1 MRKKV
6 AILLPW
12 LKMGGTNKVALRF
25 ADELCKY
32 CDVTL
37 ILSSREGELMHEI
50 PSGISVVYDEFV
62 SFKKLFTDDLKHLR
76 VRRVV
81 RDVIYYINIRRGR
94 DDIDNFRYYAS
105 RQKPIEGEYDCAV
118 SYHGQSPERLV
129 NLLYRTRAEKK
140 AVWIHGEMSF
150 SQSALDKMAKY
161 YSRVDKFFFVSR
173 ATQDAFARL
182 IPFDE
187 SRATVYVNPLDAGAI
202 RQAACE
208 RACDELSPEF
218 TNILTVGRLSRE
230 KGVDMIPRITKILL
244 SRGHRV
250 RWYVVGDGDCRG
262 ELCRLIKENGVE
274 DSVFLLG
281 VKLNPYVYMKNC
293 DIYVQPSY
301 TEGYSTTVC
310 EAGVLGCAIVATAQS
325 GGIRE
330 QITHG
335 KDGLIADAAPC
346 SIADAAE
353 QLIRSPRL
361 RRQFGDEIQ
370 KKNFEGKGEIE
381 KFLDFCGIPAEP
393 FTTMRS
399 PNDDFGNSTDV
410 QF

>member
-25 ADELCKY
+25 AEELREY

-37 ILSSREGELMHEI
+37 ILSSREGELASEL
-50 PSGISVVYDEFV
+50 PSGVNVVYDEFV
-62 SFKKLFTDDLKHLR
+62 SFKKILADDLKHLR
-76 VRRVV
+76 LRRVV
-81 RDVIYYINIRRGR
+81 KDAIYYINIRRGR

-129 NLLYRTRAEKK
+129 NLLYRIRAEKK

-150 SQSALDKMAKY
+150 AQSTLDKMAKY
-161 YSRVDKFFFVSR
+161 YSKVDRFFFVSR
-173 ATQDAFARL
+173 ATQDSFAKC

-187 SRATVYVNPLDAGAI
+187 SRATVYINPLDADVI
-202 RQAACE
+202 RRAACE
-208 RACDELSPEF
+208 KESDEFSHEF
-218 TNILTVGRLSRE
+218 VNILTVGRLSRE
-230 KGVDMIPRITKILL
+230 KGVDMIPKITKILL

-250 RWYVVGDGDCRG
+250 RWYVIGDGDCRD
-262 ELCRLIKENGVE
+262 EINRLIEENGVR

-281 VKLNPYVYMKNC
+281 VRMNPYVYMKNC

-335 KDGLIADAAPC
+335 KDGLIADATPQ
-346 SIADAAE
+346 SLADAAE
-353 QLIRSPRL
+353 QLILSPQL
-361 RRQFGDEIQ
+361 RHRFEDEIQ
-370 KKNFEGKGEIE
+370 KKNFEGKGEIG
-381 KFLDFCGIPAEP
+381 KFLDFCG
-393 FTTMRS
+393 
-399 PNDDFGNSTDV
+399 NGY
-410 QF
+410 